1 MRRTPT
7 IDNILLE
14 IIGILAIL
22 LAIPVVGSAIAIDP
36 ATDVVPRVFS
46 PNGDGINDVVFFKV
60 DNPRQTQVNG
70 AVYDMSGAHV
80 ASLSPTPNNL
90 PTADSLYWNG
100 RDENGSIVPSGPYI
114 YRIDG
119 DGSVLSGIVV
129 VAR

>member
-7 IDNILLE
+7 IDNILVVF
-14 IIGILAIL
+14 IGIITIL
-22 LAIPVVGSAIAIDP
+22 LATPVVGFAIALNP

-60 DNPRQTQVNG
+60 DNPRQSQVIG
-70 AVYDMSGAHV
+70 LVFDMSGAHV
-80 ASLSPTPNNL
+80 ASLAPAPNNL

-100 RDENGSIVPSGPYI
+100 RDENGSLVPPGPYI

-119 DGSVLSGIVV
+119 DGSVLSGVVV

>member
-1 MRRTPT
+1 MVF
-7 IDNILLE
+7 
-14 IIGILAIL
+14 IGIIAIL
-22 LAIPVVGSAIAIDP
+22 LAAPAGGFAISLNP
-36 ATDVVPRVFS
+36 STDVVPRVFS

-60 DNPRQTQVNG
+60 DNPRQSQVFGIVCDLNG
-70 AVYDMSGAHV
+70 AQV
-80 ASLSPTPNNL
+80 ASLIPTTNNL

-119 DGSVLSGIVV
+119 DGSVLSGVVV